1 MFPLVSGVVMLCH
14 GPEFLLLFWGQD
26 LTEVMPQREMRQPE
40 VHLFGGDGLEG
51 GLHAVHIDGVH
62 TEQLPEVHAHRV
74 DLGLEPNALFGMG
87 AQQRLHRVLLALIE
101 SKLLKTLMEVCFEA
115 GEAVGSMLR
124 WLGQSW

>member
-26 LTEVMPQREMRQPE
+26 LTEVMPQREMRQ
-40 VHLFGGDGLEG
+40 
-51 GLHAVHIDGVH
+51 
-62 TEQLPEVHAHRV
+62 PEVHAHRV